1 MTLTISLLVTTNP
14 IFGLRLP
21 NSSITIE
28 ITHNIRFEVTFM
40 ELEAVAKAL
49 KELGH
54 PTRLSIYK
62 EVVKAGYQGVS
73 VGNIQDIL
81 GIPASTL
88 SHHVASLASA
98 GLIHQRREG
107 RTLYC
112 VAEYECLNNVIGF
125 LRDECCLNEH
135 QCTHES

>member
-1 MTLTISLLVTTNP
+1 
-14 IFGLRLP
+14 
-21 NSSITIE
+21 
-28 ITHNIRFEVTFM
+28 M

-62 EVVKAGYQGVS
+62 EVVKAGYEGIAVGGV
-73 VGNIQDIL
+73 QDKL

-88 SHHVASLASA
+88 SHHIASLASA
-98 GLIHQRREG
+98 GLLSQRREG

-112 VAEYECLNNVIGF
+112 VAEYQCLDAVIGF
-125 LRDECCLNEH
+125 LRDECCINQH
-135 QCTHES
+135 CPP